1 MYIRLYELY
10 LRLGGD
16 PEPIQQNS
24 PIERTLAQ
32 FFRKRKCLPRQAKE
46 NPTTAST
53 LSANE
58 LFESTNLP
66 PNLSTWEYMQSFE
79 DKIDKLVLIRRR
91 LVRAVE
97 VIELLVSREQ
107 TKFENLKSLID

>member
-24 PIERTLAQ
+24 PIERTLSQ
-32 FFRKRKCLPRQAKE
+32 VFGRRTGNRQQTKA

-53 LSANE
+53 FSGNE
-58 LFESTNLP
+58 LFETTNFTP
-66 PNLSTWEYMQSFE
+66 DLSTWEYMQSFE
-79 DKIDKLVLIRRR
+79 DKIDRLAVIRRR

-97 VIELLVSREQ
+97 VIELLVSREK